1 MTDAKDLITDN
12 KEIITENYSSDKIK
26 MIYDRYDDKFNIL
39 RIFNTLYAKMC
50 IDYIKNFYI
59 ESCNNNEKIMKLL
72 YMLETIENNINT
84 LMETLRGAPYRA
96 KMLFNN
102 SYEDINNKGT
112 VFYKRISPT
121 NTNNETE
128 KLFSSNLT
136 IVTTYSIDND
146 EYDLKKFSLGIEI
159 MTDEGC
165 EYNLGSLSNLYELN
179 SQLLRETI
187 LKYINVKLH
196 NAFINEEQVN
206 TTDTAKN
213 LLLKSIFLIKAD
225 IEDTNIPIALL
236 ENINNLLLFTN
247 IYATDIIS
255 ITEDTT
261 EINIIIDVLIDILLE
276 FRNLI
281 TKEMS
286 KELINIVSSKLKIE

>member
-1 MTDAKDLITDN
+1 
-12 KEIITENYSSDKIK
+12 
-26 MIYDRYDDKFNIL
+26 
-39 RIFNTLYAKMC
+39 MC